1 MGAWVITGPAGF
13 GSFAGM
19 LGIWMYALAAGI
31 PFIMIAYA
39 GEKIQS
45 KVPHVLSLTSYMGWR
60 FGELSR
66 LYVFIVTLF
75 NMSIALLAEYYTI
88 SLIFKYFVGSA
99 PYPMVIV
106 VGLLTLAYTA
116 YGGLMVSVFTDSIQG
131 VASVGFFVI
140 LGIYMA
146 ATFRPGELET
156 PMPCDPTS
164 SCVSGTPNCAAW
176 DGLEA
181 ECPISGYSSILTL
194 PAGLFAATVFSEA
207 MWQRAWCSQGSKN
220 LKKGAWFGF
229 GMVFIMVLFA
239 GLTGVFAIWAQKP
252 NLMYLEESEL
262 INGSTVYTGIPVV
275 GDLGG
280 GNTTTFEASYDL
292 LLFQVLYGGKF
303 PNISNLEFAKT
314 VGGFSFYDFTTNYI
328 SYPTVQNWIGV
339 VTVVLAILMNEGAVD
354 SIQNGIAGATTG
366 YIVPL
371 IPKWNLLW
379 TRAIVVIINGALI
392 GVGTWLA
399 IDNVSVTVIQLFLI
413 TNLLSCCSAIPVLL
427 GLSTRLHNYV
437 GGGSF
442 LFSCLFSIFCLCVYG
457 VNFFYDTYSEAKY
470 PKGFYVDFYGHNY
483 TVGSFSSAMYYT
495 WIGNDYK
502 WQFFLLPLG
511 VSTGSMLLCCTIFY
525 VLKEVKPV
533 RKFLERIDVYKWI
546 DHPLPLI
553 TAVAT
558 HDHMYANDD
567 YRRFGSKAKLAGSSE
582 DEAEASST
590 EEAEKPT
597 PESDPVK
604 AV

>member
-13 GSFAGM
+13 GSFAGF
-19 LGIWMYALAAGI
+19 LGIWMYALAAGF

-39 GEKIQS
+39 GKKIQD

-66 LYVFIVTLF
+66 LYVFIVALF

-106 VGLLTLAYTA
+106 VGVLTLAYTA
-116 YGGLMVSVFTDSIQG
+116 YGGLIVSVFTDSVQG
-131 VASVGFFVI
+131 VASVLFFLI
-140 LGIYMA
+140 LGIYMM

-156 PMPCDPTS
+156 PMPCDPAS
-164 SCVSGTPNCAAW
+164 GVCVSGTPNCKAW
-176 DGLEA
+176 EESGG

-194 PAGLFAATVFSEA
+194 PAGLLAATVFSEA

-220 LKKGAWFGF
+220 LEKGAWAGF
-229 GMVFIMVLFA
+229 AMVFVMVLFA
-239 GLTGVFAIWAQKP
+239 GFTGVFAIWAKNP
-252 NLMYLEESEL
+252 NLMYLEESVVV
-262 INGSTVYTGIPVV
+262 NGSRVYTGIPVV
-275 GDLGG
+275 KNVPG
-280 GNTTTFEASYDL
+280 GNTTFEANFDL
-292 LLFQVLYGGKF
+292 LLFQVMYHGKF
-303 PNISNLEFAKT
+303 PDISNFEFTKT
-314 VGGFSFYDFTTNYI
+314 VEGYSYYDFTTNLI
-328 SYPTVQNWIGV
+328 SYPTVQNVMGV
-339 VTVVLAILMNEGAVD
+339 VTVVLALMMNEGAVD
-354 SIQNGIAGATTG
+354 SIQNGIAAGLTG
-366 YIVPL
+366 YMLPIVPN
-371 IPKWNLLW
+371 WNLLW
-379 TRAIVVIINGALI
+379 TRAFVVLVNAILI

-399 IDNVSVTVIQLFLI
+399 VANVSVTVIQLFLI
-413 TNLLSCCSAIPVLL
+413 TNLLSCCSAIPVLM
-427 GLSTRLHNYV
+427 GLSTRLQKYV

-470 PKGFYVDFYGHNY
+470 PEGSYVDFYGHNY

-502 WQFFLLPLG
+502 WQFFLVPLG
-511 VSTGSMLLCCTIFY
+511 VSAGSMLLCFAIFF

-533 RKFLERIDVYKWI
+533 RKFLERINVYKWI

-558 HDHMYANDD
+558 HDDMYAENDR
-567 YRRFGSKAKLAGSSE
+567 RRFGSKSRMATQARGG
-582 DEAEASST
+582 DEASST
-590 EEAEKPT
+590 EEDKVEICYPAK
-597 PESDPVK
+597 VI
-604 AV
+604 